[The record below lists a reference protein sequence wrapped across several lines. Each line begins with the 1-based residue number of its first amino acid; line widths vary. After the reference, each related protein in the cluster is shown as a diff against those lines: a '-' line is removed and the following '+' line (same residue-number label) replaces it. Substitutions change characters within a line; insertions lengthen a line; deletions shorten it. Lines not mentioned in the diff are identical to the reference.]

1 MCYVKCMEYLV
12 LTNLTWSAAHV
23 SHSKSFTGDQLN
35 FERFELNCL
44 DFQGALTANRILFP
58 ISLTTRKR
66 GNLNIKPRFFYGGKK
81 FSPKWFEISKRSRLL
96 NSKLKEPLYCF
107 GRQICSDGAL
117 CSKLQLFEIRVN
129 QQLSTWSGWSTEL
142 SRATCPSQ
150 MG

>member
-1 MCYVKCMEYLV
+1 MYGVPRFNQFWLEV
-12 LTNLTWSAAHV
+12 LHILNV
-23 SHSKSFTGDQLN
+23 SHSKSFTGDQLD

-44 DFQGALTANRILFP
+44 EFTLIANRILFP
-58 ISLTTRKR
+58 ISLTNRKR

-107 GRQICSDGAL
+107 GGQICSDGAL
-117 CSKLQLFEIRVN
+117 CSKLQLFEIPVN
-129 QQLSTWSGWSTEL
+129 QQLSTWSGWSTEM